1 MSMMLMA
8 KAFGVK
14 VGSASSKLVLL
25 KLADNAN
32 DQGECWPS
40 YQHIADQCEMSRRS
54 AMVHIEALCDSGF
67 IEKRTRKG
75 LKGNSSNVYI
85 VILSGKESVA
95 PSADSAPPSEQAAPP
110 SADSAPTPSAESAPG
125 ISNSFE
131 PVNESVKNNG
141 PSDDEPAPDKKSPP
155 KKFTEAEFDEF
166 WETCRDNWHGR
177 PGHKFE
183 AKAEF
188 KKLYRSEHDLERMK
202 RLTLQECQ
210 ARKAQHRH
218 EGFAE
223 AMKHVCRWIKVQ
235 GWEDA
240 AENPTNVTQFR
251 RPEQENRPYR
261 EAMPRPDRAPQRPTG
276 TGGDV

>member
-54 AMVHIEALCDSGF
+54 AMVHIDALCDAGF

-75 LKGNSSNVYI
+75 PKGNSSNVYI
-85 VILSGKESVA
+85 VILSGKEVVS

-110 SADSAPTPSAESAPG
+110 SANSAPTPSADSAPG

-131 PVNESVKNNG
+131 PVSEPVSEPLPCASDAAPLAGENN
-141 PSDDEPAPDKKSPP
+141 PDELYSDDFNAFWTAYPLKKGKRLAAQKLKAAKKKNPKPNFITWLIEDVQCRARGHEWMKNKGQFIPHAATYLGQERWNDPAPNVS
-155 KKFTEAEFDEF
+155 AIQ
-166 WETCRDNWHGR
+166 
-177 PGHKFE
+177 
-183 AKAEF
+183 
-188 KKLYRSEHDLERMK
+188 S
-202 RLTLQECQ
+202 
-210 ARKAQHRH
+210 RH
-218 EGFAE
+218 TGFADRDYSE
-223 AMKHVCRWIKVQ
+223 GLIEGVA
-235 GWEDA
+235 DNA
-240 AENPTNVTQFR
+240 ANF
-251 RPEQENRPYR
+251 
-261 EAMPRPDRAPQRPTG
+261 
-276 TGGDV
+276 